1 MICDIVIS
9 NIRQIN
15 LNLLVVFD
23 ALMRE
28 HNLSRAAVQ
37 LHMSQPAVSN
47 ALARLREQLGEPLFT
62 RTSRGLVPTPQ
73 AQKLHETVRQAL
85 HLLQIGLGPQQH
97 FDLTSAHVF
106 KLAMNDYGQAHLLPA
121 LMAGIRQA
129 APWVTVSVHDV
140 PAEQLPQALATGAV
154 DMALDYLYFDDA
166 DLRYQALLEQEV
178 AVIGRAGHPAF
189 KGQLTL
195 DSYQRSEHVS
205 IQPRAGRGSP
215 LEIVLGSAK
224 IRRQVRLYVP
234 NYLTIPAIV
243 SQSDLLG
250 VVPSLLAQ
258 QAAAIHGLE
267 VAPLPVQ
274 APCIQVSLIWHK
286 HQDASPA
293 LRWLRNEISALV
305 ATAGPA
311 GAGKKKGPSD

>member
-1 MICDIVIS
+1 MIS

-23 ALMRE
+23 ALMKE
-28 HNLSRAAVQ
+28 HNLSRAAEQ

-73 AQKLHETVRQAL
+73 AQRLHETVRQAL

-97 FDLTSAHVF
+97 FDLDSAHVF
-106 KLAMNDYGQAHLLPA
+106 KLAMNDYAQAHLLPPV
-121 LMAGIRQA
+121 MARIRQA
-129 APWVTVSVHDV
+129 APLVTLSVFDV

-154 DMALDYLYFDDA
+154 DMAIDYLNFDDA
-166 DLRYQALLEQEV
+166 DLRYQPLLEQDV
-178 AVIGRAGHPAF
+178 SVIGRAGHPAF

-224 IRRQVRLYVP
+224 IRRQVRLCLP
-234 NYLTIPAIV
+234 NYLAIPAVV

-250 VVPSLLAQ
+250 VVPSMLAR
-258 QAAAIHGLE
+258 QAAAVHGVE
-267 VAPLPVQ
+267 VAPLPVE
-274 APCIQVSLIWHK
+274 APGIQVSLIWHK

-293 LRWLRNEISALV
+293 LRWLRHELGALAAAV
-305 ATAGPA
+305 AKA
-311 GAGKKKGPSD
+311 